1 MLSVEFDNL
10 WHFQHFTQSV
20 ILKEC
25 LIIQSALKCSERTE
39 SQFYLYPEDKLFVIH
54 FLTEIKAEFLKE
66 LFKRRLPLRNLMFAG
81 CVPSAF
87 EKKTTHQAL
96 VTSFSSHRLLCLL
109 DHTKSYQSSFQM
121 WNCSSYCWNHSLNT
135 VFSRIRKKMSEVQR
149 ANDQQVLFSL
159 TLYLQS
165 RHQVTLG
172 IPTFAQ

>member
-54 FLTEIKAEFLKE
+54 SLTEIKAEFLIK
-66 LFKRRLPLRNLMFAG
+66 LFKRRLSFWSLMFAG

-87 EKKTTHQAL
+87 KKIMIFFKKTVHQAL
-96 VTSFSSHRLLCLL
+96 ITSYSSHRLLCLL
-109 DHTKSYQSSFQM
+109 GHNKSYQSSFQICK
-121 WNCSSYCWNHSLNT
+121 CSSYCWNHRISSPLWSL
-135 VFSRIRKKMSEVQR
+135 SRISKKRSEV
-149 ANDQQVLFSL
+149 
-159 TLYLQS
+159 
-165 RHQVTLG
+165 
-172 IPTFAQ
+172 